1 MMRIFIDTEFTDFF
15 NCHLISLGIVSEYGE
30 EFYCEVPYPDEACST
45 FVHEVVVPLLSQN
58 PHEKCS
64 KCDLKIRVLNWLR
77 LVRPNSQI
85 QIQVCYDYQTDW
97 DLFIDVLDG
106 EVPLFIRP
114 YLINTEISDLL
125 LYDFW
130 KNNPDLHEH
139 HALHDARA
147 NAYSFREPMTKY

>member
-1 MMRIFIDTEFTDFF
+1 MRIFIDTEFTDFF

-45 FVHEVVVPLLSQN
+45 FVHEIVIPLLNQN
-58 PHEKCS
+58 PKEKCS
-64 KCDLKIRVLNWLR
+64 KGDLKIRVLNWLR
-77 LVRPNSQI
+77 LVRPNSQT

-97 DLFIDVLDG
+97 DLFIDVLGD
-106 EVPLFIRP
+106 EVPLYIRP